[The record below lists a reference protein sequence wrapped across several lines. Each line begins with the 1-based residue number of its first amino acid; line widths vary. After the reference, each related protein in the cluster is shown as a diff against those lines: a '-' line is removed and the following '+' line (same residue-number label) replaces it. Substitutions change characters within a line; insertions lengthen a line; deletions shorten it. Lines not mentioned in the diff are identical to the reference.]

1 MSRHIVTAF
10 DADLLAISSRIA
22 EMGGL
27 AEEQLGSAIE
37 ALQTRDS
44 ELAAEVIRSDK
55 RLDLM
60 EAALEK
66 TAVEVV
72 ALRQP
77 VAQDL
82 RELIAALK
90 IASALE
96 RIGDLAKNVSKRTM
110 ILNQSAP
117 VRVMSSV
124 VRMGKQTRTLM
135 AEALDAY
142 TARDAGLSVS
152 VWKRDVEIDEIHNS
166 IFRELITYMME
177 DPRTISLCSQ
187 LLFVVKNF
195 ERIGDHT
202 TFIAEM
208 TYYAVEGRP
217 LGDDRPKSSNWDEIS
232 LGQEHGQAGGQGD
245 GQEDGPG
252 GRAD

>member
-1 MSRHIVTAF
+1 MSKHIVTAF
-10 DADLLAISSRIA
+10 DEDLRGISARIA

-37 ALQTRDS
+37 ALSTRDS
-44 ELAAEVIRSDK
+44 ELAADVIRSDG
-55 RLDLM
+55 RLDRM
-60 EAALEK
+60 EMLLEK
-66 TAVEVV
+66 TAVEVI

-77 VAQDL
+77 MAGDL
-82 RELIAALK
+82 RELVAALK

-96 RIGDLAKNVSKRTM
+96 RIGDLAKNVAKRTLV
-110 ILNQSAP
+110 LNQSGP
-117 VRVMSSV
+117 IRVMSSV
-124 VRMGKQTRTLM
+124 VRMGRQTRTLM

-142 TARDAGLSVS
+142 TARDTALALS
-152 VWKRDVEIDEIHNS
+152 VWKRDVEIDEVHNS

-177 DPRTISLCSQ
+177 DPRTIGLCSQ

-208 TYYAVEGRP
+208 TYYVVEG
-217 LGDDRPKSSNWDEIS
+217 LQLDADRPKSNNWDEIPFA
-232 LGQEHGQAGGQGD
+232 EGGV
-245 GQEDGPG
+245 PG
-252 GRAD
+252 ARTE

>member
-1 MSRHIVTAF
+1 MSKHIVTAF
-10 DADLLAISSRIA
+10 DQELKAISSRIA

-37 ALQTRDS
+37 ALQARDS
-44 ELAAEVIRSDK
+44 ELAIEVIRSDK
-55 RLDLM
+55 RLDRM
-60 EAALEK
+60 EAELERM
-66 TAVEVV
+66 AIEVM

-77 VAQDL
+77 MASDL

-96 RIGDLAKNVSKRTM
+96 RIGDLAKNVAKRTL
-110 ILNQSAP
+110 ILNQSEPLRLTTSIA
-117 VRVMSSV
+117 
-124 VRMGKQTRTLM
+124 RMGKQTRTLM
-135 AEALDAY
+135 AEALDAFI
-142 TARDAGLSVS
+142 ARDAALSVS
-152 VWKRDVEIDEIHNS
+152 VWKRDVEIDEMHNS
-166 IFRELITYMME
+166 IFRELVTYMME

-217 LGDDRPKSSNWDEIS
+217 LGDDRPKSSDWDELA
-232 LGQEHGQAGGQGD
+232 LGDTRTPGAG
-245 GQEDGPG
+245 EDR
-252 GRAD
+252 RAD